1 MFLYAY
7 FNYNSI
13 YIYNIEFTIFYFYT
27 IYNNTLL
34 IINYY
39 HILYKIYDICITE
52 CILCN
57 II

>member
-13 YIYNIEFTIFYFYT
+13 YIYNIELTIFYFYT

-39 HILYKIYDICITE
+39 HILYKIYDIC
-52 CILCN
+52 
-57 II
+57 

>member
-1 MFLYAY
+1 MNNNKRMFLYAY

-39 HILYKIYDICITE
+39 HILYKIYDIC
-52 CILCN
+52 
-57 II
+57 